1 MAPRSSE
8 TYHLFTATRRLGI
21 VASRILVH
29 ENMKSPR
36 NYQTSSLGL
45 GSKECGISLWQCN
58 AFQINQF
65 PWIDISAN
73 IPNNDNKNTTCN
85 CLWCKKSC
93 GISNSML
100 LPSHRRPS
108 KWWWKTYGREACI
121 CVNLWMRRH
130 EKLQMAGICLKYMIS
145 GLQNVN
151 KKTN

>member
-1 MAPRSSE
+1 MGEDSIRSVSGFLGRIGMREVKMGLICPPEVSSCHAAGMAPRSSE

-65 PWIDISAN
+65 PWIDIGCAN
-73 IPNNDNKNTTCN
+73 ITNNDNKNTN
-85 CLWCKKSC
+85 CL
-93 GISNSML
+93 
-100 LPSHRRPS
+100 
-108 KWWWKTYGREACI
+108 
-121 CVNLWMRRH
+121 
-130 EKLQMAGICLKYMIS
+130 
-145 GLQNVN
+145 
-151 KKTN
+151 